1 MTPAPP
7 ATPLPPRFRVLRSH
21 ISALS
26 LEQAVTIMQGW
37 IEQHERHYI
46 NLCTADTVL
55 QAYDNPEL
63 ARILD
68 ESGLAAPDGMPL
80 VWLGRRQSRTT
91 GRVYGP
97 DLMLQMCGAGLQRKT
112 RHFFYGAT
120 PDVLEDLKANLERKN
135 PGLVVA
141 GTLAPP
147 FRPLT
152 ATEETETARMI
163 NAARPDIVWVGLG
176 TPKQDFWVAHFRTL
190 LEAPVMV
197 AVGAAFNFHAGHIPQ
212 APRWMM
218 RCGLE
223 WFFRLIVEPRRLWRR
238 YLLGNPR
245 FALLVMR
252 QKITG
257 LP

>member
-1 MTPAPP
+1 MTPAPH

-26 LEQAVTIMQGW
+26 LEQAVAITQSW
-37 IEQHERHYI
+37 IEQHERHYV

-55 QAYDNPEL
+55 QAYDSPAL

-80 VWLGRRQSRTT
+80 VWLGRRRTRDVQ
-91 GRVYGP
+91 RVYGP
-97 DLMLQMCGAGLQRKT
+97 DLMLRICKAGLKSKT

-120 PDVLEDLKANLERKN
+120 PEVLDALKANLEVKF

-141 GTLAPP
+141 GTMAPP

-152 ATEETETARMI
+152 ENEETETAHI
-163 NAARPDIVWVGLG
+163 ITTACPDIVWVGLG
-176 TPKQDFWVAHFRTL
+176 TPKQDFWVARFRTL
-190 LEAPVMV
+190 LDAPAMV

-223 WFFRLIVEPRRLWRR
+223 WLFRLIIEPRRLWRR

-245 FALLVMR
+245 FALLVLR
-252 QKITG
+252 QMLTG
-257 LP
+257 RP